1 MVLPMGAIWMAGGVP
16 RPSPGPLVPSVCG
29 GGDGGGEGG
38 GRGGGGGGGGSGKLQ
53 LYNLCHKFY
62 ENSQS
67 VITNTMG

>member
-38 GRGGGGGGGGSGKLQ
+38 DQARCNCTI
-53 LYNLCHKFY
+53 Y
-62 ENSQS
+62 
-67 VITNTMG
+67 VINFMRIANQ

>member
-1 MVLPMGAIWMAGGVP
+1 MVLPMGATWIAGGVP

-29 GGDGGGEGG
+29 GGDGE
-38 GRGGGGGGGGSGKLQ
+38 GGGGGGGVGQASKLQ
-53 LYNLCHKFY
+53 LYNLSRKFH